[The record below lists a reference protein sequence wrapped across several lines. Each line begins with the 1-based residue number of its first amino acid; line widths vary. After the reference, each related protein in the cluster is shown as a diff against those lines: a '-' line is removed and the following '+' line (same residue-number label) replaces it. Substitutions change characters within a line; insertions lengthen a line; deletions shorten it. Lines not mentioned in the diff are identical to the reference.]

1 MNPKRI
7 LIIAVIAAVVVGN
20 LLLARDENPVDAA
33 WRIAGEHGYT
43 AQSHYLKSADY
54 HFGLLG
60 GRCTVELRSRADVPG
75 LDPDPRTV
83 HRQVEPAHSPRGARV
98 TIERSSGLANWRLST
113 LEPVD
118 LTAEAQDDEAVDSG
132 D

>member
-1 MNPKRI
+1 LECSRGSVVPCRERISNKTMNPKRI

-33 WRIAGEHGYT
+33 WRIAG
-43 AQSHYLKSADY
+43 
-54 HFGLLG
+54 
-60 GRCTVELRSRADVPG
+60 SRADVPG